1 MNWKHEKSSI
11 LERLDKK
18 TIFKLYHIE
27 ELENT
32 EAYRMQAMK
41 KHTKLLNDL
50 NNFIEIKRILAD
62 NVKTLDKISDD
73 IDQQE
78 REIERLE
85 QLNTPTFQI
94 KKMQDNHDIKA
105 TSYNL
110 LLELHQHNL
119 ITLWKLS
126 RYILKQFK
134 HFSEDEIKE
143 YNLADIQASIKEQS
157 DNIKPKFIDLLKYDI
172 KHIKD

>member
-1 MNWKHEKSSI
+1 
-11 LERLDKK
+11 
-18 TIFKLYHIE
+18 
-27 ELENT
+27 
-32 EAYRMQAMK
+32 MQAMK
-41 KHTKLLNDL
+41 KHKKLLNDL

-73 IDQQE
+73 IDEQG

-94 KKMQDNHDIKA
+94 KQMQDNHDIKA

-143 YNLADIQASIKEQS
+143 YKLNDIQESIQEQS

-172 KHIKD
+172 KHIKDW

>member
-1 MNWKHEKSSI
+1 
-11 LERLDKK
+11 
-18 TIFKLYHIE
+18 
-27 ELENT
+27 
-32 EAYRMQAMK
+32 MQAMR

-78 REIERLE
+78 KEIEKLE
-85 QLNTPTFQI
+85 RLNTPTFQI

-143 YNLADIQASIKEQS
+143 YKLNDIQVSIQEQS

>member
-1 MNWKHEKSSI
+1 MLLTGKHAPHKAT
-11 LERLDKK
+11 LFNTL
-18 TIFKLYHIE
+18 FKLYHIKE
-27 ELENT
+27 REN
-32 EAYRMQAMK
+32 MQAME

-50 NNFIEIKRILAD
+50 NNFIEIKRLIAD

-94 KKMQDNHDIKA
+94 NQIKDNHDIKA

-143 YNLADIQASIKEQS
+143 YKLNDIQVSIKEQS
-157 DNIKPKFIDLLKYDI
+157 DNIKPKFIDLVKYDI

>member
-1 MNWKHEKSSI
+1 
-11 LERLDKK
+11 
-18 TIFKLYHIE
+18 
-27 ELENT
+27 
-32 EAYRMQAMK
+32 MQAMK

-50 NNFIEIKRILAD
+50 NNFIEIKRLIAD

-73 IDQQE
+73 IDEQK

-94 KKMQDNHDIKA
+94 KQMQDNHDIKA
-105 TSYNL
+105 ISYNQL
-110 LLELHQHNL
+110 IELHQQNL

-157 DNIKPKFIDLLKYDI
+157 DNIKPKLIDLLKYDI

>member
-1 MNWKHEKSSI
+1 M
-11 LERLDKK
+11 
-18 TIFKLYHIE
+18 
-27 ELENT
+27 

-50 NNFIEIKRILAD
+50 NNFIEIKRLIAD

-94 KKMQDNHDIKA
+94 NKIKDNHDIKA

-172 KHIKD
+172 KQIKD

>member
-1 MNWKHEKSSI
+1 
-11 LERLDKK
+11 
-18 TIFKLYHIE
+18 
-27 ELENT
+27 
-32 EAYRMQAMK
+32 MQAMK

-50 NNFIEIKRILAD
+50 INFIEIKRILAD

-78 REIERLE
+78 KEIERLE
-85 QLNTPTFQI
+85 QLNTPTFRI
-94 KKMQDNHDIKA
+94 KQMQDNHDIKA

-110 LLELHQHNL
+110 LLELHQQNL

-157 DNIKPKFIDLLKYDI
+157 DNIKPKFIDLVKYDI
-172 KHIKD
+172 KHIKDWEHEI

>member
-1 MNWKHEKSSI
+1 
-11 LERLDKK
+11 
-18 TIFKLYHIE
+18 
-27 ELENT
+27 
-32 EAYRMQAMK
+32 MQAMK

-50 NNFIEIKRILAD
+50 NNFIEIKRLIAD

-85 QLNTPTFQI
+85 QLNTPTFQVNQI
-94 KKMQDNHDIKA
+94 KDNHDIKA

-110 LLELHQHNL
+110 LLELHQQNL

-134 HFSEDEIKE
+134 YFSEDEIKE

-157 DNIKPKFIDLLKYDI
+157 DKIKPKFIDLVKYDI
-172 KHIKD
+172 KHIKDWEHEQTKPSN

>member
-1 MNWKHEKSSI
+1 
-11 LERLDKK
+11 
-18 TIFKLYHIE
+18 
-27 ELENT
+27 
-32 EAYRMQAMK
+32 MQAMK

-50 NNFIEIKRILAD
+50 NNFIEVKRLLAD
-62 NVKTLDKISDD
+62 SVKILDKISDD
-73 IDQQE
+73 IDQQKK
-78 REIERLE
+78 EIERLE

-94 KKMQDNHDIKA
+94 KQMQDNHDIKA

-110 LLELHQHNL
+110 LLELHQQNL

-143 YNLADIQASIKEQS
+143 YNLADIQNSIKEQS
-157 DNIKPKFIDLLKYDI
+157 DNIKPKFIDLVKYDI

>member
-1 MNWKHEKSSI
+1 
-11 LERLDKK
+11 
-18 TIFKLYHIE
+18 
-27 ELENT
+27 
-32 EAYRMQAMK
+32 MQAMK

-50 NNFIEIKRILAD
+50 NNFIEIKRLIAD

-73 IDQQE
+73 IDEQE

-94 KKMQDNHDIKA
+94 NQIKDNHDIKA

-110 LLELHQHNL
+110 LLELHQQNL

-157 DNIKPKFIDLLKYDI
+157 DKIKPKFIDLVKYDI